1 MTQCAQLRP
10 AWSQPLLPPPAPT
23 APPEESAAGEA
34 DDKNWWEEGWQ
45 EILAQVQ
52 QDSHN
57 LHEFLAY
64 AEVCD
69 ETEAYWQDAA
79 AAGDVV
85 ALASRRRFGCDS
97 HTMLARTA
105 RLAVSEHNSAASGG
119 TTERQISRNTIA
131 AGRSGSLPIG
141 STSMGGR
148 AATAWI

>member
-1 MTQCAQLRP
+1 VEP
-10 AWSQPLLPPPAPT
+10 AAATPAGADSPT
-23 APPEESAAGEA
+23 EEESAAGEA

-85 ALASRRRFGCDS
+85 ALAYKAIAATVDGLPISPIAAYVEKVVNDLLPLGLGLGLGLGIRPVELVKGFVCHPA
-97 HTMLARTA
+97 HT
-105 RLAVSEHNSAASGG
+105 AASPHGLR
-119 TTERQISRNTIA
+119 RQACGKSV
-131 AGRSGSLPIG
+131 
-141 STSMGGR
+141 
-148 AATAWI
+148 

>member
-1 MTQCAQLRP
+1 MPPARLSSTQWASRSCAAWPRCTRRLTQCARGRRGASRCYP
-10 AWSQPLLPPPAPT
+10 AGADSPT
-23 APPEESAAGEA
+23 EEESAAGEG

-85 ALASRRRFGCDS
+85 ALAYK
-97 HTMLARTA
+97 A
-105 RLAVSEHNSAASGG
+105 
-119 TTERQISRNTIA
+119 IA
-131 AGRSGSLPIG
+131 ATVDGLPI
-141 STSMGGR
+141 STPP
-148 AATAWI
+148 

>member
-85 ALASRRRFGCDS
+85 ALAYK
-97 HTMLARTA
+97 A
-105 RLAVSEHNSAASGG
+105 
-119 TTERQISRNTIA
+119 IA
-131 AGRSGSLPIG
+131 ATVDGLPI
-141 STSMGGR
+141 STPP
-148 AATAWI
+148 

>member
-1 MTQCAQLRP
+1 MRGRRGASRCYP
-10 AWSQPLLPPPAPT
+10 AGADSPT
-23 APPEESAAGEA
+23 EEESAAGEA

-85 ALASRRRFGCDS
+85 ALAYNTRPSRPPWMGCQ
-97 HTMLARTA
+97 
-105 RLAVSEHNSAASGG
+105 SAPHLRASV
-119 TTERQISRNTIA
+119 
-131 AGRSGSLPIG
+131 
-141 STSMGGR
+141 
-148 AATAWI
+148 

>member
-1 MTQCAQLRP
+1 MEP
-10 AWSQPLLPPPAPT
+10 AAATSAGADSPT
-23 APPEESAAGEA
+23 EEESAAGEA

-85 ALASRRRFGCDS
+85 ALAYK
-97 HTMLARTA
+97 A
-105 RLAVSEHNSAASGG
+105 
-119 TTERQISRNTIA
+119 IA
-131 AGRSGSLPIG
+131 ATVDGLPI
-141 STSMGGR
+141 STPP
-148 AATAWI
+148 